1 MRTLSW
7 IALAIMMLAL
17 TPFLSAQSGD
27 SSATISTSQPASIPD
42 DQAFAGYE
50 KVTKGI
56 KPPKATHS
64 PDPEYPKIP
73 ADAEPRGVVVMLIG
87 INTKGHVELVHVLRA
102 SNEAF
107 QDSAVNTV
115 KTWRF
120 SPAKKDGTPVP
131 VQITVEMHFQK

>member
-1 MRTLSW
+1 MRILSW
-7 IALAIMMLAL
+7 IALAIVTMAV
-17 TPFLSAQSGD
+17 TPFVSAQSGD
-27 SSATISTSQPASIPD
+27 SSTISTTAPSNVPD
-42 DQAFAGYE
+42 EGAFAGYE
-50 KVTKGI
+50 RVTKGI

-73 ADAEPRGVVVMLIG
+73 VDAEPRGVVVMLIG
-87 INTKGHVELVHVLRA
+87 INTKGRVELVHVLRA

-115 KTWRF
+115 KTWKF
-120 SPAKKDGTPVP
+120 SPAKKDGKPVP